1 MPPSTQPLSGLD
13 ILMLEDEAL
22 VAFDVEELLLQNGAR
37 TVEITSSV
45 VVAREIVTARQFS
58 LVLLDVKLADGSGL
72 ELLPLFRR
80 LQMPVIVTTGY
91 SGLEVDELRVI
102 QKPYSGE
109 DLIVAIRAAA
119 RPSPS

>member
-1 MPPSTQPLSGLD
+1 
-13 ILMLEDEAL
+13 MLEDEAL

-45 VVAREIVTARQFS
+45 AVAREIAAAREFS
-58 LVLLDVKLADGSGL
+58 IVLLDVKLADGSGL

-109 DLIVAIRAAA
+109 DLIAAIRAAA